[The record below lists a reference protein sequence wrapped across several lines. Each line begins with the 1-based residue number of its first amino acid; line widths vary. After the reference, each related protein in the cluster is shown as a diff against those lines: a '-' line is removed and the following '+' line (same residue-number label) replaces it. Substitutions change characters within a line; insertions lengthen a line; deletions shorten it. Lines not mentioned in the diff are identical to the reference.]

1 MKYKVIKKT
10 NPRDP
15 KGPKKQYA
23 SPVKAGNL
31 TLKDLA
37 KEIAANS
44 SLSRGDVENVLIN
57 FVEQMPVFLKIGM
70 SVKLG
75 DFGTLRLSLKSEGVE
90 EGEKFDASKI
100 KGVKPIFTPGMELK
114 KSLEDITFEEQK

>member
-1 MKYKVIKKT
+1 MKYKVIKKV

-15 KGPKKQYA
+15 KGPRKQYA
-23 SPVKAGNL
+23 SPVNAGNL

-37 KEIAANS
+37 KEIAVNS

-57 FVEQMPVFLKIGM
+57 FVEQVPVFLKIGM

-75 DFGTLRLSLKSEGVE
+75 GFGTLRLSLSSEGVD
-90 EGEKFDASKI
+90 EGDKFDASKI
-100 KGVKPIFTPGMELK
+100 KGVKTIFTPGTELK
-114 KSLEDITFEEQK
+114 KSFEDITFEEQK

>member
-1 MKYKVIKKT
+1 MKYKVIEKT

-15 KGPKKQYA
+15 KAPKKQYA

-75 DFGTLRLSLKSEGVE
+75 DFGTLRLSLKSEGVG

-100 KGVKPIFTPGMELK
+100 KGVKTIFTPSTELK
-114 KSLEDITFEEQK
+114 KSLGDITFEESK

>member
-1 MKYKVIKKT
+1 MKYKVIEKV

-15 KGPKKQYA
+15 KGPKKRYA

-75 DFGTLRLSLKSEGVE
+75 DFGTIRLSLRSEGVDE
-90 EGEKFDASKI
+90 ADRFDVSKI
-100 KGVKPIFTPGMELK
+100 KGVKIIFTPSRELK
-114 KSLEDITFEEQK
+114 KSLEDITFEESK